1 MNQYTINLTGS
12 DVSNDPLIFSILSE
26 PSFGTLGPIIKINN
40 NISKVIYNPNQN
52 SDSPDSFTFTA
63 NDGLAN
69 SSIGKVTI
77 LMNHPPT
84 ASDDVANTVEGN
96 STNIP
101 ILANDTDIDGNTLNI
116 VSVNTDSVIGDIVIN
131 NVNGSITYSPPLT
144 FSGQESFNYTVSDE
158 IGANDTAEVVI
169 NTKSLND
176 PPIANPQNVTTIE
189 STPINITLSGSDLNG
204 DNLKFSRFSGPS
216 NGLIS
221 QFNSTTGLLQYSPLK
236 NFHGQDSFSFRVS
249 DGTAISSPASV
260 YITVTD
266 GGLNDPPTAISE
278 RVSTDRNS
286 PVLINILSNDNDPN
300 GDPLTIGN
308 MTGPFN
314 GTCTCQSESVSNI
327 YSVPQL

>member
-1 MNQYTINLTGS
+1 
-12 DVSNDPLIFSILSE
+12 
-26 PSFGTLGPIIKINN
+26 
-40 NISKVIYNPNQN
+40 
-52 SDSPDSFTFTA
+52 
-63 NDGLAN
+63 
-69 SSIGKVTI
+69 
-77 LMNHPPT
+77 MNHPPT

-96 STNIP
+96 GTNIP

-116 VSVNTDSVIGDIVIN
+116 VSVNTSSVIGDIVIN

-189 STPINITLSGSDLNG
+189 NTPINITLSGSDLNG

-236 NFHGQDSFSFRVS
+236 NFHGQDSLFL
-249 DGTAISSPASV
+249 P
-260 YITVTD
+260 
-266 GGLNDPPTAISE
+266 
-278 RVSTDRNS
+278 
-286 PVLINILSNDNDPN
+286 
-300 GDPLTIGN
+300 
-308 MTGPFN
+308 
-314 GTCTCQSESVSNI
+314 CK
-327 YSVPQL
+327 